1 MASSARQSQQA
12 QQVQLTAEDL
22 FALSGTHE
30 KCELLKGELTR
41 MVLAGGEH
49 GKLIARLS
57 RLLDEYV
64 EAQNLGVVCGAQA
77 GYVLQKDPDTVRAPD
92 ASFVSSAHLPPAGI
106 PKDYW
111 PFAPDLAVEVV
122 APADRFE
129 AMQTKVAE
137 YFSAGT
143 RLVWVVEPAT
153 RTIFVYRSLHDVQAL
168 GETDEL
174 NGGDVIDG
182 FRCPVKRVFD

>member
-1 MASSARQSQQA
+1 
-12 QQVQLTAEDL
+12 
-22 FALSGTHE
+22 
-30 KCELLKGELTR
+30 
-41 MVLAGGEH
+41 MVVAGGEH
-49 GKLIARLS
+49 GKLSARLS

-64 EAQNLGVVCGAQA
+64 EAQNHGVVCGAQA
-77 GYVLQKDPDTVRAPD
+77 GFVLQKDPDTVRAPD
-92 ASFVSSAHLPPAGI
+92 TPVVAAAHLPPASI

-137 YFSAGT
+137 CSSAGT
-143 RLVWVVEPAT
+143 GLVWVVEPAT
-153 RTIFVYRSLHDVQAL
+153 RTIFVYRSMHEVQAL
-168 GETDEL
+168 GDTDEL

-182 FRCPVKRVFD
+182 FRCPVKRVFNEAQPPIMGVEKIPISPSRMSPKTAADLPEQHNRL